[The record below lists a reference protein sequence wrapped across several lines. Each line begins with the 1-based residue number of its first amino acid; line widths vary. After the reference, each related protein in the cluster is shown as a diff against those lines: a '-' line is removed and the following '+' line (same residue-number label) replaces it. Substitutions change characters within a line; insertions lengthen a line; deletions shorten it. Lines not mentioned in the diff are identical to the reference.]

1 MTAWTDWTVMAS
13 KERENFC
20 RNSILIVDHAKDSLV
35 DVLELHLTI
44 NSLSFKDFIN
54 IHQHD
59 IYHLCFNKKQ
69 CCQCPAQGYVSPHN
83 RVLCPSQLEILLD
96 KNGMARSCHVP
107 GRRADFCCCLA
118 KPGVTTNVL
127 DITLVR
133 CLLINFC
140 DEVFWHSCLTLR
152 SNTLEDFLNQ
162 NQHQLY
168 HLSNINT
175 PCCRC
180 PPGYVFPVARPLLD
194 LRQWNFLFNALALPC
209 AIHRNISSSNVCC
222 VFASSGIGVIHLSKD
237 LSSTILEQCCSLRKN
252 IDRLLQM
259 RNTVYG
265 HAKEG
270 RITDVNYRIYKNEI
284 ESAILEIA
292 KVCGN
297 ETEKKQILMDL
308 EKRSLD
314 EALCIQYQNTLLEQ
328 IAKERQLEEV
338 RLVNK
343 R

>member
-1 MTAWTDWTVMAS
+1 MAN
-13 KERENFC
+13 KERENFYK
-20 RNSILIVDHAKDSLV
+20 NSTLIVDHAKDSLV
-35 DVLELHLTI
+35 DVLKLHLTLK
-44 NSLSFKDFIN
+44 NLSFENFIN
-54 IHQHD
+54 LHQHD
-59 IYHLCFNKKQ
+59 IYHLCFNKRR
-69 CCQCPAQGYVSPHN
+69 CCQCPQRYVLPHN
-83 RVLCPSQLEILLD
+83 RVLYPSQLEILLD
-96 KNGMARSCHVP
+96 KNGVARSCHVP

-127 DITLVR
+127 DITLAR

-140 DEVFWHSCLTLR
+140 DDVFWHICLTLR
-152 SNTLEDFLNQ
+152 SITLEDFLNQ
-162 NQHQLY
+162 NQHHLY
-168 HLSNINT
+168 HLANVNT

-180 PPGYVFPVARPLLD
+180 PPGYVFPVEHSLLD
-194 LRQWNFLFNALALPC
+194 LRQWNFLFNVLALPC
-209 AIHRNISSSNVCC
+209 AIHRYMPSSNICC

-252 IDRLLQM
+252 IDTLLQI
-259 RNTVYG
+259 RNNVYG
-265 HAKEG
+265 HAKVG

-308 EKRSLD
+308 EKRPLD
-314 EALCIQYQNTLLEQ
+314 EILCIQYQNTLLER
-328 IAKERQLEEV
+328 IAKDTQLDEV